1 MVSFSLHTSPPG
13 TDEDPE
19 TRVSSKVAQ
28 VTRAPTPAPHP
39 ALGSSSPG
47 PALPQGCWDPRSA
60 CLRPPAG
67 RGRIQPLCP
76 AAPAGPGAVCFLNGV
91 NQTSGAA
98 EVEPESVKGAL
109 CAGAGARGRAGRAG
123 GGGAGAGAAIQP
135 TCTPETRRPQERVG
149 SAEHLRPQPL
159 PSARSLIFIS
169 RLYIWTAG
177 REWPPSL
184 AGLCEL
190 KQAGFSNMA
199 PNREHQ
205 IHQRPCGKLRG
216 SDCLPG
222 LHIQKSR
229 QGPIT

>member
-39 ALGSSSPG
+39 ALGSGSPG

-109 CAGAGARGRAGRAG
+109 CAGGGGRGRAGPGREG
-123 GGGAGAGAAIQP
+123 CGGAGDGSRHPAHLHARDQAAPGPGQVGR
-135 TCTPETRRPQERVG
+135 TP
-149 SAEHLRPQPL
+149 
-159 PSARSLIFIS
+159 
-169 RLYIWTAG
+169 
-177 REWPPSL
+177 PPPAFAL
-184 AGLCEL
+184 LL
-190 KQAGFSNMA
+190 
-199 PNREHQ
+199 
-205 IHQRPCGKLRG
+205 
-216 SDCLPG
+216 
-222 LHIQKSR
+222 
-229 QGPIT
+229 GP